1 MAAEQLEPRELYDP
15 EQVRRVVENVED
27 PETKAILY
35 LAWETA
41 LTATE
46 ISSLPARARES
57 CAAAVSGDQV
67 GSISKKYATKRL
79 KALKYQ
85 ECLVA
90 IFEKLVAL
98 LLKISPNSLLYP
110 SAVSSLGSTRLE
122 YLQKHKIKL
131 EQKF

>member
-1 MAAEQLEPRELYDP
+1 MALEKQEPRELYDP

-46 ISSLPARARES
+46 ISSLPAGARES
-57 CAAAVSGDQV
+57 CAATLSGERV

-79 KALKYQ
+79 KALKCQ

-90 IFEKLVAL
+90 IFKRLVASSHCR
-98 LLKISPNSLLYP
+98 KAIYREKRSPASRGPLSKYQITDGL
-110 SAVSSLGSTRLE
+110 AD
-122 YLQKHKIKL
+122 
-131 EQKF
+131 

>member
-46 ISSLPARARES
+46 IASLRWQDVDLVKGKLHVDWREIPMSKEMIEFLREKSRKGTYVIKSRKGDMTPMDRVSVSRKARSVLDA
-57 CAAAVSGDQV
+57 SGLP
-67 GSISKKYATKRL
+67 GACL
-79 KALKYQ
+79 K
-85 ECLVA
+85 
-90 IFEKLVAL
+90 
-98 LLKISPNSLLYP
+98 
-110 SAVSSLGSTRLE
+110 
-122 YLQKHKIKL
+122 
-131 EQKF
+131 

>member
-46 ISSLPARARES
+46 IASLPTQVWES
-57 CAAAVSGDQV
+57 CAATVPGGQV

-79 KALKYQ
+79 KALKCQ
-85 ECLVA
+85 GCLVA
-90 IFEKLVAL
+90 IFEKLVA
-98 LLKISPNSLLYP
+98 NY
-110 SAVSSLGSTRLE
+110 A
-122 YLQKHKIKL
+122 
-131 EQKF
+131 